1 MFETLEKGMALN
13 TLFERKED
21 SVMKKILM
29 ALILGLVFTA
39 AYAQMDNPLKQGM
52 PNTVTLSNGEVIYDL
67 SGEWDAIYDNKGYGG
82 INKDIVKITQKGNEF
97 VGIKLI
103 GNQYTPKGAETIKGV
118 LEKDGFK
125 SFSANTAID
134 GWVPSK
140 ANISEKCNKIE
151 IEVPASMLTIDII
164 LTRK

>member
-1 MFETLEKGMALN
+1 
-13 TLFERKED
+13 
-21 SVMKKILM
+21 MKKILM
-29 ALILGLVFTA
+29 TLMLGLVFTA

-82 INKDIVKITQKGNEF
+82 INEDIVKITQKGNEF

-103 GNQYTPKGAETIKGV
+103 GNQWTPKDSETIKGE

-125 SFSANTAID
+125 SFSTYTVYGWTPATVKID
-134 GWVPSK
+134 
-140 ANISEKCNKIE
+140 EKCNKIV
-151 IEVPASMLTIDII
+151 IETPVAGSMLDIT

>member
-1 MFETLEKGMALN
+1 
-13 TLFERKED
+13 
-21 SVMKKILM
+21 MKRIPIIL
-29 ALILGLVFTA
+29 IIGLVFTA
-39 AYAQMDNPLKQGM
+39 AHAQMDNSLKQGM
-52 PNTVTLSNGEVIYDL
+52 LNTVTLSNGEVIYDL
-67 SGEWDAIYDNKGYGG
+67 SGEWDAIYENKGYGG

-103 GNQYTPKGAETIKGV
+103 GNQWTPKGAETIKGI

-125 SFSANTAID
+125 SFSTNTQID

-140 ANISEKCNKIE
+140 VNIREKCNKIE